1 MSAYTT
7 ATLRR
12 RLVNN
17 WAKIPARAYRPTLRH
32 ATTTTPTSKTSKFA
46 AYTTRLNALSART
59 GVSLPS
65 LALSFGILH
74 ELSAIIPLL
83 VLFFGFQA
91 ANVGATI
98 VQWAGQVTEES
109 EHDHGNLNWRVTV
122 RDWLAEGERRVDK
135 VARRYGLFGYEKGQ
149 KAVLLEEGSG
159 GVHAE
164 EEAKQLL
171 ARAAKGSKAAA
182 DVTNAIA
189 AYVLVKVSIRIL
201 RPPPPACLLYHASRY
216 ESRDSRVHCYFFA
229 GASSR
234 KNWRFVGLCA
244 GLFTRYY
251 RPYTTFC
258 MARHVTAAKEAE
270 LAR

>member
-17 WAKIPARAYRPTLRH
+17 WTKTQARVYRPTLRH
-32 ATTTTPTSKTSKFA
+32 ASITTTTTPTSKTSKFA

-149 KAVLLEEGSG
+149 KAVLLEEGG

-164 EEAKQLL
+164 EEAKQL

-182 DVTNAIA
+182 DVTNAVA
-189 AYVLVKVSIRIL
+189 AYVLVKALLPARIGVSL
-201 RPPPPACLLYHASRY
+201 AFAPAFSRGVIDPT
-216 ESRDSRVHCYFFA
+216 R
-229 GASSR
+229 
-234 KNWRFVGLCA
+234 RFVWHGML
-244 GLFTRYY
+244 R
-251 RPYTTFC
+251 RP
-258 MARHVTAAKEAE
+258 RKPN
-270 LAR
+270 